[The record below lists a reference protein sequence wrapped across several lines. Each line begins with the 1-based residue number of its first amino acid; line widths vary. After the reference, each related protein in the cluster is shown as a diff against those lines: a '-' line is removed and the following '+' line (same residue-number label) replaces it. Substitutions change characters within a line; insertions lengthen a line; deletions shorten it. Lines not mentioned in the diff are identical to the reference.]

1 MGQKPNTNFLSAVS
15 AKSAVQFFF
24 PSSYCSLCFL
34 VLFLSIISGLLAT
47 PIYADELTH
56 EQKLEAAQRVYDQLV
71 QAIGDSRPAPRLR
84 LRSSVQVACYWPDK
98 HEIDLDERAFDLCQ
112 SMPDRDAALSVLLG
126 HELAHYYGHHGW
138 TQEFGNAIPDDLA
151 GQLKILS
158 DSDRL
163 QCEMQ
168 ADYFGGYYGYLAG
181 FNTLGEFPKLIEAI
195 YHRYDRMPG
204 YPSLSE
210 REAIAD
216 QAQEKLARLIPV
228 FDAGNVLLALREYES
243 AAFCFDTIAAD
254 FPSRE
259 ILNNAGVAR
268 AQAALELLRAD
279 AELTKFVYPF
289 ELDADTRL
297 RLQEVSARGLDD
309 ETRLKAY
316 GLLVDAERCFDE
328 AKTKDPQ
335 YAPAYVN
342 LAGVYDL
349 LGEEELAAAFADK
362 AAKVSA
368 DWSDTISGENAKIML
383 AIINARQNK
392 NDAAIQILNG
402 VESAGGAAAELAKMN
417 LDVLHGGAIPTVSA
431 AATTQPAATES
442 TAESIADATGNVVG
456 DAKGMDDPPYD
467 TITLSTFSAD
477 QPDVTIRSK
486 STDSWQ
492 GYRIDIG
499 DRVIAAYSTRSGY
512 AGKTARGIAIGDEL
526 DKVISAYGPAAD
538 VTAERQG
545 YLYRFDS
552 SNLIFR
558 IGPGGKV
565 AGWIIYSRQ

>member
-1 MGQKPNTNFLSAVS
+1 
-15 AKSAVQFFF
+15 
-24 PSSYCSLCFL
+24 
-34 VLFLSIISGLLAT
+34 LSIA
-47 PIYADELTH
+47 PAIYADDLTH
-56 EQKLEAAQRVYDQLV
+56 EQKLEAAQRVYDQIV

-98 HEIDLDERAFDLCQ
+98 HEIDLDERAFDLCE
-112 SMPDRDAALSVLLG
+112 SMPDRDGALSVLLG
-126 HELAHYYGHHGW
+126 HELAHYYGHNGW
-138 TQEFGNAIPDDLA
+138 TQEFGNTIPDDLA

-158 DSDRL
+158 GPDRL

-181 FNTLGEFPKLIEAI
+181 YNTLGEFPKLIEAI
-195 YHRYDRMPG
+195 YRKYDSMPG
-204 YPSLSE
+204 YPTLSE
-210 REAIAD
+210 REAIAN

-228 FDAGNVLLALREYES
+228 FDAGNVLLALREYDS

-254 FPSRE
+254 FPGRE

-268 AQAALELLRAD
+268 AQAALSLLRAD
-279 AELTKFVYPF
+279 ASLTKFVYPF

-297 RLQEVSARGLDD
+297 RLQEISARGLDD

-316 GLLVDAERCFDE
+316 ALLIDAERCFDE

-362 AAKVSA
+362 AGKVSA
-368 DWSDTISGENAKIML
+368 DWSDTQSAANAKIML
-383 AIINARQNK
+383 AIVDARQDK
-392 NDAAIQILNG
+392 SDAAVQILQS
-402 VESAGGAAAELAKMN
+402 VQSAGGSSADLAKMN
-417 LDVLHGGAIPTVSA
+417 LDILHGGAVPTISPSP
-431 AATTQPAATES
+431 TTQPAVP
-442 TAESIADATGNVVG
+442 ESIADAAAG
-456 DAKGMDDPPYD
+456 DAKPMDDPPYD

-477 QPDVTIRSK
+477 QPDITIRSK
-486 STDSWQ
+486 ETDAWQ

-499 DRVIAAYSTRSGY
+499 DRLIVAYCTRTGY
-512 AGKTARGIAIGDEL
+512 AGKTARGIVVGDDL
-526 DKVISAYGPAAD
+526 SKVLSVYGPPAD

-545 YLYRFDS
+545 TLYRFDS
-552 SNLIFR
+552 ANLIFR
-558 IGPGGKV
+558 VGPDGKV
-565 AGWIIYSRQ
+565 TGWIIYSRQ